1 MDRIYYAERA
11 GFEPAI
17 PLRVYK
23 LSRLAHSTTLT
34 PLRFLMER
42 KCNKTFGGGRHYGFF
57 ISEKYFNTNLI
68 ILNKSYWKPKDLTY
82 KVKIPCFTAL
92 LAEI

>member
-23 LSRLAHSTTLT
+23 LSRLAHSATLT
-34 PLRFLMER
+34 PLRFL
-42 KCNKTFGGGRHYGFF
+42 KDCKSNKTFESRTF
-57 ISEKYFNTNLI
+57 K
-68 ILNKSYWKPKDLTY
+68 
-82 KVKIPCFTAL
+82 
-92 LAEI
+92 